1 MKWSTRSLPCL
12 PGVQGDLGVVVCGP
26 AGMADDVRLAV
37 GELGP
42 KARRGVIFVDEAFS
56 W

>member
-1 MKWSTRSLPCL
+1 MVDVLRAELERE
-12 PGVQGDLGVVVCGP
+12 GVQGDLGVVVCGP